1 MPEYLYSYKV
11 IYACQ
16 IKKYYLWLSHAQAHQ
31 KHTQPQMK
39 KSTNSKVNFIAL
51 AAEPSSVA
59 AAAQCAFYS
68 WVKKR

>member
-1 MPEYLYSYKV
+1 
-11 IYACQ
+11 
-16 IKKYYLWLSHAQAHQ
+16 
-31 KHTQPQMK
+31 MK